1 MFSWPLHFP
10 VGAAEGRAPCP
21 TTHHIVS
28 LLPNFIAYDDTVF
41 PTSRELTCSSLSILS
56 VRVNGMDSV
65 TALCT
70 LL

>member
-41 PTSRELTCSSLSILS
+41 PTLRDLTCSSHSILS
-56 VRVNGMDSV
+56 VQVNGMVSV
-65 TALCT
+65 IAHCAVF
-70 LL
+70 